1 MEKPIF
7 PSIFC
12 CLFLIFFSQIVVI
25 DAIRSLCERYPRK
38 HSIMMSFL
46 ATMLRD
52 DGGYDYKKSI
62 VDTVIFIIEGNPD
75 AKEAGKFLYGFVLRK
90 TNVNYC
96 LK

>member
-1 MEKPIF
+1 
-7 PSIFC
+7 
-12 CLFLIFFSQIVVI
+12 
-25 DAIRSLCERYPRK
+25 
-38 HSIMMSFL
+38 MSFL